1 MVTHEMIYQTR
12 TTLHNLI
19 LVKWLEEDVF
29 SSRWWSMV
37 VLIALS
43 YLLCFSLFDKRRLSK
58 LFLFGSLLTVG
69 AVVYETVGTNFV
81 LWVCATPIFPI
92 IPCLFVPYLTILP
105 IYYMLI
111 FQYTTTW
118 RQFSLWNLVA
128 VSVYSL
134 VLLPI
139 FIHFKIVILDNWRAV
154 YNMPMLF
161 AIASLA
167 RAVTLLL
174 EDIEQRQE
182 MKARNFSSAA
192 IFSQPVM
199 KPVDAEKKR
208 EDEP

>member
-1 MVTHEMIYQTR
+1 MATHEVIFQAR

-19 LVKWLEEDVF
+19 MEKWLQEDVL
-29 SSRWWSMV
+29 SPRWWAMV
-37 VLIALS
+37 ALIALS
-43 YLLCFSLFDKRRLSK
+43 YLLCFSLFDKRRYSK

-69 AVVYETVGTNFV
+69 AVVYETIGVNFV

-105 IYYMLI
+105 VYYMLI

-118 RQFSLWNLVA
+118 RQFSLWNLIA

-139 FIHFKIVILDNWRAV
+139 FINTGIVRLDNWQAI
-154 YNMPMLF
+154 YHMPFLF

-174 EDIEQRQE
+174 IAIEQRQGD
-182 MKARNFSSAA
+182 AVRTFSSMATLQ
-192 IFSQPVM
+192 QPAL
-199 KPVDAEKKR
+199 KHIDLPEK
-208 EDEP
+208 EDDNR